1 MAEKIKLEYKG
12 YTTVCEP
19 NPNDRGRLYGRIFPP
34 DNPSVPLE
42 HWSFTGDT
50 VKEAKKNFKS
60 VVEKVLVHKA
70 FNDTQEEWIHSVDY
84 HSIRAAFNILPDEFE
99 RRIRFGYF
107 DKSLLD
113 GVKGG
118 DYVVPLY
125 YVTKAWDVL
134 LKNSLGL
141 VAFKIG
147 PEEDD
152 DVEDYE
158 SELAMFMKNYSA
170 TRTRRQAIEQ
180 NDQIKEIWKEKLG
193 INIDEIN
200 VDFKKYN
207 MHLPPHVSEDEF
219 YDYFQEVPNG
229 VDEWIMYGINNPE
242 ARCTFDAVSCLMEF
256 TAAMQLG
263 FYDFTGE
270 SRDGEDSFADCWFD
284 NLMQKIGNFKK
295 LLPKFCISLNFSC
308 FSASCRYQVLS

>member
-19 NPNDRGRLYGRIFPP
+19 NPNDRERLYGRIFPP

-42 HWSFTGDT
+42 HWSFTSDT
-50 VKEAKKNFKS
+50 INEAEKSFKS

-70 FNDTQEEWIHSVDY
+70 FDDTQEEWIHSVDY
-84 HSIRAAFNILPDEFE
+84 HSIRTVFNILPDEFE

-107 DKSLLD
+107 DKSLLE

-158 SELAMFMKNYSA
+158 SELSMFMEEIGA

-180 NDQIKEIWKEKLG
+180 NDQIKEIWKEKLD

-207 MHLPPHVSEDEF
+207 MHLPPHVSEDVF
-219 YDYFQEVPNG
+219 YDYFQDVPDG
-229 VDEWIMYGINNPE
+229 VEEWIMYGINKPE

-263 FYDFTGE
+263 FYEGYIEETRE
-270 SRDGEDSFADCWFD
+270 WRK
-284 NLMQKIGNFKK
+284 M
-295 LLPKFCISLNFSC
+295 FCERLG
-308 FSASCRYQVLS
+308 L